1 MMAARMKQAWKKR
14 RPLNFASDSEME
26 RRASLAKEFYAEIL
40 APDEEPGFVSDEATL
55 RDVSLAPDEDLIRKI
70 ESHYGHRMCRW
81 DFQRSFW
88 SLLDELE
95 QSRKRTQRG

>member
-1 MMAARMKQAWKKR
+1 
-14 RPLNFASDSEME
+14 ME
-26 RRASLAKEFYAEIL
+26 RRVSLANEFYAEIL

-55 RDVSLAPDEDLIRKI
+55 RDVSLAPDEDLLRKI

-88 SLLDELE
+88 SLLDVLE
-95 QSRKRTQRG
+95 QSRQRTRR